1 MKYFLFFLTSLVFY
15 CSAAQEITYQSLL
28 LNKSL
33 TDNANAI
40 VRKDEF
46 SINLHSHKDMTVK
59 RKRVVTVLNKGGN
72 DLVNAYVFY
81 DNNVTIKGLEARIFD
96 SGGAEIGKVKR
107 KEFKDVSAVDGGT
120 LYSDSRVL
128 YLTYT
133 PVKYPYT
140 IELVYEY
147 KTLNTAFIP
156 FWNPL
161 DAHNLS
167 VEQSSF
173 TITDE
178 VGINV
183 RTKELN
189 LEGFAGIE
197 KSNNGTTINYAA
209 KNLPAAKKEDYSPP
223 LYEFAPRV
231 LFAGSKFNL
240 EGVDGAAS
248 DWLTMGKW
256 QYDKLL
262 TGKDALPPLIQSQ
275 ILQKV
280 AGITDP
286 IERAKIV
293 YQYVQDNTRYISV
306 QVGIGGWM
314 PIDATTVDK
323 VKYGDCKGLTN
334 YTKALLKA
342 VGVESYYSVVYAGKD
357 KRGIDTD
364 FASMQGNHVILNIP
378 TDKGDT
384 WLECTSQTLPF
395 GFLGDFTDDRAV
407 LVLTPEGGKIKRTP
421 VYKEEDNHQSTIS
434 RLQIDAKGNLT
445 GQVVVTTKGLQ
456 YDNRFHL
463 SKSSK
468 DDVIKHYKSYWSYV
482 NNLTIDQYTL
492 KNDNHKVSF
501 DEEVQFS
508 AIGYASVTG
517 DRLIFSPNILNRN
530 TTMPDRYKER
540 LSPLKINRG
549 YFDEDE
555 FVIALPEG
563 FTIEALPKNASL
575 QTTYGTYS
583 FEIIANDDHTI
594 TYKRQMLLK
603 EGSHAKEDYDAFR
616 DFIKETN
623 KLDNSK
629 IVLIKKTT

>member
-1 MKYFLFFLTSLVFY
+1 MKYPLLFFTSLIFY
-15 CSAAQEITYQSLL
+15 YSAAQEITYQSLL

-46 SINLHSHKDMTVK
+46 SVNLHSHREMTVK
-59 RKRVVTVLNKGGN
+59 QKKVVTVLNKGGN
-72 DLVNAYVFY
+72 SLVNAYVFY
-81 DNNVTIKGLEARIFD
+81 DKNVTIKSLEARVFD
-96 SGGAEIGKVKR
+96 MGGIEIGKIKR

-128 YLTYT
+128 YLEYT

-161 DAHNLS
+161 DAYNLS
-167 VEQSSF
+167 VEQSNF

-178 VGINV
+178 AALTI

-189 LEGFAGIE
+189 LESFKGIE
-197 KSNNGTTINYAA
+197 KSSSGNTISYSA
-209 KNLPAAKKEDYSPP
+209 KNLPASKKEDYSPP
-223 LYEFAPRV
+223 LYELAPRV
-231 LFAGSKFNL
+231 LFAISKFNL
-240 EGVDGAAS
+240 EGVDGVAS

-262 TGKDALPPLIQSQ
+262 TNKDILPPLIQSQ
-275 ILQKV
+275 MLQKV

-286 IERAKIV
+286 IEKAKIV
-293 YQYVQDNTRYISV
+293 YKYVQENTRYISV

-334 YTKALLKA
+334 YTKALLKT

-357 KRGIDTD
+357 KRGIDND

-378 TDKGDT
+378 TNSGDT

-407 LVLTPEGGKIKRTP
+407 LVLTPDGGKIKRTP
-421 VYKEEDNHQSTIS
+421 IYKEEDNHQSTIS
-434 RLQIDAKGNLT
+434 RVQIDDKGNLA
-445 GQVVVTTKGLQ
+445 GQVLVTTQGLQ

-468 DDVIKHYKSYWSYV
+468 DDVIKHYKSYWNYV
-482 NNLTIDQYTL
+482 NNLTINQYTL
-492 KNDNHKVSF
+492 KNDDHRISF
-501 DEEVQFS
+501 DEEVQLS

-530 TTMPDRYKER
+530 TSNPDRYKER

-555 FVIALPEG
+555 FTIALPEG
-563 FTIEALPKNASL
+563 FIIEALPKNSSL
-575 QTTYGTYS
+575 QTAYGTYS
-583 FEIIANDDHTI
+583 FEIIANEDHTV

-603 EGSHAKEDYDAFR
+603 EGLHSKEQYEEFR

-623 KLDNSK
+623 KLDNAK

>member
-1 MKYFLFFLTSLVFY
+1 MKYLLLFFTSLVFY
-15 CSAAQEITYQSLL
+15 TSPAQEITYQSLL

-46 SINLHSHKDMTVK
+46 SVNLHSHREMTVK
-59 RKRVVTVLNKGGN
+59 QKRVVTVLNKGGN
-72 DLVNAYVFY
+72 SLVNAYLFY
-81 DNNVTIKGLEARIFD
+81 DKNVTIKSLEARVFD
-96 SGGAEIGKVKR
+96 MGGIEIGKIKR

-128 YLTYT
+128 YLEYT

-178 VGINV
+178 VGLAI

-189 LEGFAGIE
+189 LEGFTGIE
-197 KSNNGTTINYAA
+197 KSSSGNTISYSA
-209 KNLPAAKKEDYSPP
+209 KNLPASKKEDYSPP

-231 LFAGSKFNL
+231 LFASSKFNL
-240 EGVDGAAS
+240 EGVDGVAS

-262 TGKDALPPLIQSQ
+262 TNKDILPPLIQSQ
-275 ILQKV
+275 MLQKV

-286 IERAKIV
+286 IEKAKIV
-293 YQYVQDNTRYISV
+293 YKYVQENTRYISV

-334 YTKALLKA
+334 YTKALLKT

-357 KRGIDTD
+357 KRGIDND

-378 TDKGDT
+378 TNSGDT

-421 VYKEEDNHQSTIS
+421 VYKEEDNHQSTTS
-434 RLQIDAKGNLT
+434 RLQIDAKGNLA
-445 GQVVVTTKGLQ
+445 GQVLVTTQGLQ

-468 DDVIKHYKSYWSYV
+468 DDVIKHYKSYWNYV
-482 NNLTIDQYTL
+482 NNLTINQYTL
-492 KNDNHKVSF
+492 KNDDHRISF
-501 DEEVQFS
+501 DEEVQLS

-517 DRLIFSPNILNRN
+517 DRLVFSPNILNRN
-530 TTMPDRYKER
+530 TSNPDRYKER

-555 FVIALPEG
+555 FTIALPEG
-563 FTIEALPKNASL
+563 FIIEALPKNSSL
-575 QTTYGTYS
+575 KTTYGTYS
-583 FEIIANDDHTI
+583 FEIIANEDHTI

-603 EGSHAKEDYDAFR
+603 EGSHSKEHYEEFR

-623 KLDNSK
+623 KLDNAK
-629 IVLIKKTT
+629 IVLIKKTI